1 MAHVGE
7 WVATLTVIE
16 LLGPVLLRRL
26 VLVLLLLLV
35 VDQLVQ
41 RDGGGVL
48 AGGGDH
54 YRGVLES
61 LGVKR
66 F

>member
-1 MAHVGE
+1 MTHVGE
-7 WVATLTVIE
+7 RIAASAVVE
-16 LLGPVLLRRL
+16 LLGPVLLRS
-26 VLVLLLLLV
+26 LVLLVLLLV
-35 VDQLVQ
+35 VDELVQ